1 MFSFYAHLTKCI
13 SIADCRDDLGS
24 MVSGDCVNDCQHD
37 KVGVSVGGKMM
48 TLARWPNEPV
58 NVTAPGGY
66 VTFISKKRQP
76 GRDWQ

>member
-1 MFSFYAHLTKCI
+1 
-13 SIADCRDDLGS
+13 

-66 VTFISKKRQP
+66 VTFISKKRNEEDLEQP